1 LVLSNPTPEITDGY
15 EIQPHHALGHDPM
28 RISND
33 RSLRL
38 GGSDAGFVKNC
49 FKLWENGV
57 ELSAT
62 YPVAAPSVVTP
73 TFE

>member
-1 LVLSNPTPEITDGY
+1 MAS
-15 EIQPHHALGHDPM
+15 AL

-33 RSLRL
+33 RSLRF

-49 FKLWENGV
+49 FALWEKGV

>member
-1 LVLSNPTPEITDGY
+1 MTGHCDLAAATPD
-15 EIQPHHALGHDPM
+15 
-28 RISND
+28 
-33 RSLRL
+33 
-38 GGSDAGFVKNC
+38 FVKNC
-49 FKLWENGV
+49 FTLWENGV